1 MSKKQNEKEMER
13 SNELPLNLLYAEDME
28 NAVLAAAMLET
39 ASLNEV
45 AGFVRPEMFY
55 LEENQIIWRAI
66 ESLLAKNKQPDLL
79 MVTQELAEMGKL
91 AEVGNA
97 YGVARK
103 TVGVASSAHLWQHV
117 YVVYEYYLRRSIVK
131 SLSRRLGEAADLTQD
146 IYEVLGNIAHDL
158 ENLQENSPMEEHLLD
173 LKGVMEKTC
182 ARIKDRVSRS
192 VNGVTGIPTGIPEL
206 DRMTGGW
213 QPGNL
218 IFAAGRPGMGKT
230 QLGLKFA
237 MEAAGR
243 GYHTLLYT
251 LEMMSEE
258 VGERVLL
265 MRAPELYE
273 KVKGGHV
280 TEPEVDA
287 LCREADEAGECRLM
301 VDDTPYVSI
310 DRLCAG
316 AKTLK
321 SRWGLDLV
329 VVDYLQLLGTTAR
342 QGRNREQEV
351 AECSRRLKGLART
364 LGCPVIVACQLNRQV
379 EQTFDH
385 RPELKHLRES
395 GAIEQD
401 ADLVLMLY
409 RSGRADEGKRCS
421 LIVAKNRHGEI
432 SPSNSCID
440 VDLF

>member
-1 MSKKQNEKEMER
+1 M
-13 SNELPLNLLYAEDME
+13 PLNLLYAEDME

-55 LEENQIIWRAI
+55 LEENQLIWRAI

-131 SLSRRLGEAADLTQD
+131 CLSRKLGEAADLTQD
-146 IYEVLGNIAHDL
+146 IYEVLGNIVHDL

-173 LKGVMEKTC
+173 
-182 ARIKDRVSRS
+182 
-192 VNGVTGIPTGIPEL
+192 
-206 DRMTGGW
+206 
-213 QPGNL
+213 
-218 IFAAGRPGMGKT
+218 
-230 QLGLKFA
+230 
-237 MEAAGR
+237 
-243 GYHTLLYT
+243 
-251 LEMMSEE
+251 
-258 VGERVLL
+258 
-265 MRAPELYE
+265 
-273 KVKGGHV
+273 
-280 TEPEVDA
+280 
-287 LCREADEAGECRLM
+287 
-301 VDDTPYVSI
+301 
-310 DRLCAG
+310 
-316 AKTLK
+316 
-321 SRWGLDLV
+321 
-329 VVDYLQLLGTTAR
+329 
-342 QGRNREQEV
+342 
-351 AECSRRLKGLART
+351 LKGLART

-409 RSGRADEGKRCS
+409 RSGRADEGRRCS

-432 SPSNSCID
+432 SPSNASID
-440 VDLF
+440 VELF